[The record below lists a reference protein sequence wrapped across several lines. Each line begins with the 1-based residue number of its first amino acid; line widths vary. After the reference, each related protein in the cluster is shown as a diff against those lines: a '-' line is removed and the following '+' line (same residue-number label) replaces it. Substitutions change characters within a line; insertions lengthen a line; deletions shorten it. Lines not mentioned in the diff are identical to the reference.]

1 MKLRI
6 NPIAMQDMQDIKM
19 YITSELQNPDAAM
32 KILQKIIAAYK
43 RLPEFPLMGTSLS
56 LVLAIPT
63 EYRCLVRGNYIIFYK
78 VEGEYISIYRV
89 LYGRRDY
96 LRIFFGK
103 LPDDE

>member
-6 NPIAMQDMQDIKM
+6 NPVAMQDMQDIKM
-19 YITSELQNPDAAM
+19 YITSELQNPDAAV

-43 RLPEFPLMGTSLS
+43 RLPEFPLRS
-56 LVLAIPT
+56 
-63 EYRCLVRGNYIIFYK
+63 YIIFYK

-96 LRIFFGK
+96 VKILFGK